1 MAAILYRAAT
11 MATRPWRK
19 HLVSLLASVCKM
31 ETVKDVC
38 SLIYTGQWGKNI
50 ELRNKAMCESF
61 ESTIFLR
68 FSIAPG
74 HACLSQDKHKEF
86 PAMAGVFECSPPSPP
101 TAPGGRIQ

>member
-19 HLVSLLASVCKM
+19 HLISLVSICKM
-31 ETVKDVC
+31 ETVKDMC
-38 SLIYTGQWGKNI
+38 SLIYTGQWDKNL
-50 ELRNKAMCESF
+50 ELRNKAMCESV
-61 ESTIFLR
+61 ESTIFLWL
-68 FSIAPG
+68 SIAPG
-74 HACLSQDKHKEF
+74 HACLSQDKHEEF